1 MIIPLQVPVD
11 TIFLQ
16 MHFHFCSKHSIKS
29 AEKSD
34 ILKQQLIIIISNRK
48 EVRQLSQHKNIRT
61 ASEEIQWTSR
71 TYGAVIVLIAGL
83 CLLCLGVFLSIS
95 LGAADIHL
103 RTVWDAIFH
112 YQPTKTSH
120 QIIHDLRLPRT
131 AAAALVGA
139 LLAVS
144 GAIMQGMTR
153 NPLAEPSIM
162 GVTSG
167 SAFAVSIAFA
177 FFPGLSA
184 MGLVLWS
191 FAGAGLGASTVMGIG
206 MFSRGG
212 LTPVKLALAGTA
224 VTYFFTGIST
234 AIAIRFDVAQDI
246 SFWYAGGVAGV
257 KWSGVQLLLIAGAVG
272 LTLAFFI
279 ARSVTVLSLGDD
291 LAKGLGQYTS
301 AVKLVGMLIVVIL
314 TGAAVSIAGTIAF
327 IGLIIPHITRFLVG
341 VDYRWIIPC
350 SAVLGA
356 VLLVFA
362 DIAARLVNA
371 PFETPVGA
379 LTSLIGVPFF
389 FYLAR
394 RERRGL

>member
-83 CLLCLGVFLSIS
+83 CLLCLGAFLSIS

-167 SAFAVSIAFA
+167 SAFAVSIAFV

>member
-1 MIIPLQVPVD
+1 M
-11 TIFLQ
+11 
-16 MHFHFCSKHSIKS
+16 
-29 AEKSD
+29 
-34 ILKQQLIIIISNRK
+34 
-48 EVRQLSQHKNIRT
+48 SQHKNIRT

-83 CLLCLGVFLSIS
+83 CLLCLGAFLSIS

-120 QIIHDLRLPRT
+120 QIINDLRLPRT

-257 KWSGVQLLLIAGAVG
+257 KWSEVQLLLIAGTVG

>member
-1 MIIPLQVPVD
+1 MGR
-11 TIFLQ
+11 
-16 MHFHFCSKHSIKS
+16 HFHF
-29 AEKSD
+29 
-34 ILKQQLIIIISNRK
+34 
-48 EVRQLSQHKNIRT
+48 
-61 ASEEIQWTSR
+61 
-71 TYGAVIVLIAGL
+71 
-83 CLLCLGVFLSIS
+83 
-95 LGAADIHL
+95 
-103 RTVWDAIFH
+103 
-112 YQPTKTSH
+112 QPTETSH
-120 QIIHDLRLPRT
+120 QIIHDLRSPRT

-167 SAFAVSIAFA
+167 SAFAISIAFA
-177 FFPGLSA
+177 FFPDFRLWGLCYGPLSER
-184 MGLVLWS
+184 GW
-191 FAGAGLGASTVMGIG
+191 GING
-206 MFSRGG
+206 NGHRHVFKGG

-272 LTLAFFI
+272 LTLAFII

-301 AVKLVGMLIVVIL
+301 AVKLVGMLVVVIL

-379 LTSLIGVPFF
+379 LTSLIGVPFSF
-389 FYLAR
+389 IWHVVKGEGCNENKTKNRSL
-394 RERRGL
+394 

>member
-48 EVRQLSQHKNIRT
+48 EVRQLSQHKNIQT

-83 CLLCLGVFLSIS
+83 CLLCLGAFLSIS

-184 MGLVLWS
+184 MGLVLLS

-257 KWSGVQLLLIAGAVG
+257 KWPGVQLLLIAGAVG

>member
-1 MIIPLQVPVD
+1 
-11 TIFLQ
+11 
-16 MHFHFCSKHSIKS
+16 
-29 AEKSD
+29 
-34 ILKQQLIIIISNRK
+34 
-48 EVRQLSQHKNIRT
+48 
-61 ASEEIQWTSR
+61 
-71 TYGAVIVLIAGL
+71 
-83 CLLCLGVFLSIS
+83 
-95 LGAADIHL
+95 
-103 RTVWDAIFH
+103 
-112 YQPTKTSH
+112 
-120 QIIHDLRLPRT
+120 
-131 AAAALVGA
+131 
-139 LLAVS
+139 
-144 GAIMQGMTR
+144 
-153 NPLAEPSIM
+153 
-162 GVTSG
+162 
-167 SAFAVSIAFA
+167 
-177 FFPGLSA
+177 
-184 MGLVLWS
+184 
-191 FAGAGLGASTVMGIG
+191 MGIG

-272 LTLAFFI
+272 LTLAFII

>member
-1 MIIPLQVPVD
+1 M
-11 TIFLQ
+11 
-16 MHFHFCSKHSIKS
+16 
-29 AEKSD
+29 
-34 ILKQQLIIIISNRK
+34 
-48 EVRQLSQHKNIRT
+48 SQKKNIQT
-61 ASEEIQWTSR
+61 TSEEIQWTSR
-71 TYGAVIVLIAGL
+71 SFGAVMVLIAGI
-83 CLLCLGVFLSIS
+83 CLLCLGALLSIS

-112 YQPTKTSH
+112 FQPTETSH

-167 SAFAVSIAFA
+167 SAFAISIEFA

-191 FAGAGLGASTVMGIG
+191 FVGAGLGASTVMGIG
-206 MFSRGG
+206 MFSKGG

-272 LTLAFFI
+272 LTLAFII

-301 AVKLVGMLIVVIL
+301 AVKLVGMLVVVIL